1 MDWNRY
7 DPDRCS
13 VSRTVAILG
22 DRWTVLVLREVFNG
36 VRRFA
41 EIQEHLGV
49 SKSVLTQR
57 LQQLVDDGVL
67 ERQPYQEPGDRP
79 RHEYRLTELGRDLR
93 PVLVAMMDFGDRHL
107 SGGEPPVRLLHR
119 DCGQQVH
126 ARLVCDCGQAITSGR
141 EVAIAPGPGA
151 EPLAG

>member
-1 MDWNRY
+1 MDWNAY
-7 DPDRCS
+7 DADACS
-13 VSRTVAILG
+13 VSRTVGILG

-67 ERQPYQEPGDRP
+67 ERRPYQEPGDRP
-79 RHEYRLTELGRDLR
+79 RHEYRLTDRGRDLR

-107 SGGEPPVRLLHR
+107 SGGEPPVRLMHR

-126 ARLVCDCGQAITSGR
+126 ARLVCDCGHQVTTAR

>member
-7 DPDRCS
+7 DAGACS
-13 VSRTVAILG
+13 VSRTVGILG

-49 SKSVLTQR
+49 SRSVLTQR

-67 ERQPYQEPGDRP
+67 ERRPYQEPGDRP
-79 RHEYRLTELGRDLR
+79 RHEYRLTGRGRDLR

-107 SGGEPPVRLLHR
+107 AGGEPAVRLLHR
-119 DCGQQVH
+119 DCGGEVH
-126 ARLVCDCGQAITSGR
+126 ARLVCDCGHAVTGGR
-141 EVAIAPGPGA
+141 EVAIVPGPGA